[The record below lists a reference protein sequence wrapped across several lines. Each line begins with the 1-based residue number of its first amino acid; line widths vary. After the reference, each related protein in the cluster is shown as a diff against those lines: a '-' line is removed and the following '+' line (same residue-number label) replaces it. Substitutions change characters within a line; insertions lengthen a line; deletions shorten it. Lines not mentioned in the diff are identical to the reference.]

1 QAQLVAEEAH
11 RRDGHHGQVQVT
23 GRETAADK
31 SLRLLTE
38 GRLMVQ
44 CVDPDSRLVVA
55 QCRGDSG
62 AIYRLGH
69 DPKTKEWR
77 CTCDEMKGNCSH
89 LRALKLVVII

>member
-1 QAQLVAEEAH
+1 MTA
-11 RRDGHHGQVQVT
+11 
-23 GRETAADK
+23 RETAADK
-31 SLRLLTE
+31 ALRLLTE

-44 CVDPDSRLVVA
+44 SVDPDSRLVVA

-69 DPKTKEWR
+69 DPRGEWR

-89 LRALKLVVII
+89 LRALKLVVVI